1 MANIVSMKS
10 VSQIKGARVTM
21 DTAHGMNIIV
31 ILADGS
37 IFNFKPYEN
46 GLYYFDLDT
55 VAIISKPKETV
66 TNYSFLQ
73 TVKEKNFFLLFRKL
87 KERICQELCSS
98 TYTTQALEF

>member
-1 MANIVSMKS
+1 
-10 VSQIKGARVTM
+10 M

-55 VAIISKPKETV
+55 VAIIAKPKETV

-73 TVKEKNFFLLFRKL
+73 TVK
-87 KERICQELCSS
+87 
-98 TYTTQALEF
+98 